1 MTAIAASGVVTNVW
15 KGSENGGMWNVPDN
29 WTEALTPTVAT
40 VYDFSKLEMARRSQT
55 IMSASRIRLNS
66 SRSPD

>member
-15 KGSENGGMWNVPDN
+15 KGSENGGMWNDQNN

-40 VYDFSKLEMARRSQT
+40 VYDFSKL
-55 IMSASRIRLNS
+55 
-66 SRSPD
+66 